1 MNKKELAV
9 RLDVSVATL
18 YNWEK
23 TKPELIKL
31 INLGLKD
38 EVNET
43 NEKET
48 INTYYK
54 QLTTEEQE
62 MYLAEMKA
70 IVMRRKL
77 KKQ

>member
-38 EVNET
+38 EIQDINEEE
-43 NEKET
+43 N
-48 INTYYK
+48 INTYYR
-54 QLTTEEQE
+54 QLTEEEKE
-62 MYLAEMKA
+62 MYMAEIKA
-70 IVMRRKL
+70 RVMRKKL
-77 KKQ
+77 K

>member
-9 RLDVSVATL
+9 RIDVSVATL

-23 TKPELIKL
+23 TKPELIRL

-38 EVNET
+38 EKIEANDEE
-43 NEKET
+43 N
-48 INTYYK
+48 INTYFK
-54 QLTTEEQE
+54 QLSQDEQE

-77 KKQ
+77 KK

>member
-1 MNKKELAV
+1 MEKKELAI
-9 RLDVSVATL
+9 RIKVSVATL

-38 EVNET
+38 EMHFENDEE
-43 NEKET
+43 N
-48 INTYYK
+48 INK
-54 QLTTEEQE
+54 FFNQLTKEEQE
-62 MYLAEMKA
+62 MYIAEMKA

-77 KKQ
+77 KN

>member
-1 MNKKELAV
+1 MDKKELAV
-9 RLDVSVATL
+9 LIDVSLATI

-31 INLGLKD
+31 INEALNLREKINNDNDGINKYF
-38 EVNET
+38 NELS
-43 NEKET
+43 K
-48 INTYYK
+48 
-54 QLTTEEQE
+54 EEQE